1 VFWRI
6 EVPLALRPILAAI
19 ALAFA
24 RVLAEFA
31 AAFWIADRRP

>member
-1 VFWRI
+1 VFLRI
-6 EVPLALRPILAAI
+6 ELPLALRPILAAT

-31 AAFWIADRRP
+31 AAFWIAGQRP

>member
-1 VFWRI
+1 VFLRI
-6 EVPLALRPILAAI
+6 ELPLALRPIVAAI

-24 RVLAEFA
+24 RLLGELA